1 MVLMILQVC
10 DSQPGGAEF
19 VAESSSVAHSFLPIN
34 LTLYAQSS
42 LVQAYTKFSP
52 SSKCYFFPQTH
63 PAPNPLQFNRRD
75 GPVSIVLGRVD
86 AGRWSSLRIT
96 CQLSRGQLPQHV
108 KCAPITYQ
116 WSISESSK

>member
-52 SSKCYFFPQTH
+52 LGKCYFFPQTFIQ
-63 PAPNPLQFNRRD
+63 PQTLY
-75 GPVSIVLGRVD
+75 
-86 AGRWSSLRIT
+86 SST
-96 CQLSRGQLPQHV
+96 AETGLSL
-108 KCAPITYQ
+108 
-116 WSISESSK
+116 